1 MKQPRRTTAL
11 MLAPIIVCV
20 LALPVALGQSGVLT
34 LEVAVTTAL
43 SANADVANALSAM
56 RQAKATQ
63 AARDADPTAL
73 ITEVYQARQAAELSG
88 VQANAV
94 RLVVMN
100 DTVTEF
106 LNLSENTDT
115 LESLSTQAKL
125 SERNLEITK
134 ARLASRTA
142 TSVDVQ
148 RAETEL
154 SGARQQ
160 LTDAKAQRPIIA
172 ARLGRILGLEKGVE
186 PKIGEPPVLKA
197 RALDLVKLEDGL
209 DERVPTVVQAAQAVE
224 FAELIVK
231 TTDNDYTPGQTKREA
246 RTTLENAKRA
256 LFTER
261 RKAATSLRDTFRT
274 VQDALEG
281 VGVAQK
287 NADTA
292 ARTFK
297 NDQVRFQNELISK
310 VQLDASELTAKKAQ
324 FDAAKAANGYWR
336 GLAGLSQ
343 AAGMDATGLVK

>member
-1 MKQPRRTTAL
+1 MKQPRHTIAP
-11 MLAPIIVCV
+11 MLALILTLPMA
-20 LALPVALGQSGVLT
+20 LAQSGALT
-34 LEVAVTTAL
+34 LEGAVTAAL
-43 SANADVANALSAM
+43 SANADVANAQSAM
-56 RQAKATQ
+56 RQAQATR

-94 RLVVMN
+94 RLLVMN

-106 LNLSENTDT
+106 LNLAESTDT
-115 LESLSTQAKL
+115 LEYLTAQAKF
-125 SERNLEITK
+125 SERNLEITR

-160 LTDAKAQRPIIA
+160 LADARAQRPIIA
-172 ARLGRILGLEKGVE
+172 ARLGRILCLEKGVE
-186 PKIGEPPVLKA
+186 PKIGEPPALKA
-197 RALDLVKLEDGL
+197 RALDLIRLEDGL

-224 FAELIVK
+224 LAELIVK

-246 RTTLENAKRA
+246 RTNLENARRA

-261 RKAATSLRDTFRT
+261 RKAATTLRDAFRA

-281 VGVAQK
+281 AGVAQK

-310 VQLDASELTAKKAQ
+310 VQLDASDLTAKKAQ
-324 FDAAKAANGYWR
+324 YDAAKATNGYWR
-336 GLAGLSQ
+336 ALAGLSQ
-343 AAGMDATGLVK
+343 AAGTDATGLVK